1 MSAAAEG
8 AAARRRRRPRERFH
22 VGRLDELP
30 QDRFHIVDL
39 GRERVG
45 VVRTA
50 DGVHALR
57 DLCPHMGARLC
68 RGDVRGL
75 MRATSPD
82 EVVYDESTMVV
93 RCPWH
98 RWEWSLET
106 GEPIGRVTNLR
117 AKTFEVEVVDG
128 DVFVLV

>member
-1 MSAAAEG
+1 MRAAADG
-8 AAARRRRRPRERFH
+8 AAARPRRRPRERL
-22 VGRLDELP
+22 RACRIDELP
-30 QDRFHIVDL
+30 RDRFHIVQL

-45 VVRTA
+45 LVRTA
-50 DGVHALR
+50 DGVRALR

-68 RGDVRGL
+68 QGDVRGL
-75 MRATSPD
+75 MWATSPD
-82 EVVYDESTMVV
+82 EVVYDERTLVV

-106 GEPIGRVTNLR
+106 GAPIGRVTNLR

-128 DVFVLV
+128 DVFVLI